1 MRPRTCNNRKMIA
14 FLAEIAE
21 SKEEDNDVAQDE
33 QFGIICFL
41 SSAPNSTPVVYKLL
55 PLSLWIGL

>member
-1 MRPRTCNNRKMIA
+1 MA

-55 PLSLWIGL
+55 PLCLWIGL